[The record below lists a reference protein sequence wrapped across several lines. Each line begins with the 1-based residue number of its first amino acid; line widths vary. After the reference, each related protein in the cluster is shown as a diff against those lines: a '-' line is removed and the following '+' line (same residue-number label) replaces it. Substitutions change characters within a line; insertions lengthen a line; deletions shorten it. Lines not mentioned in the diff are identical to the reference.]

1 MKSLNKKVS
10 KAVSALA
17 VAIAIVGC
25 DSGGGSNLAGLAL
38 AGLGGSTTYARASI
52 AAKVRKGNL
61 GSDVALSTGTAASG
75 TVPET
80 RREVVLIKAGGTQDF
95 TTTASGAGASAP
107 ADNGDFGFVLNVP
120 SSTATVPATVYTLRE
135 LTCEELDKSRTGTGA
150 GAWASD
156 PTGGRCGL
164 YDSGVAAS
172 PQRLADYNAILDNP
186 ANYTVPLGTF
196 DFEFNIDPS
205 DPNVAGTV
213 TITNESGVH
222 IVAANGQTSVPFV
235 LVTVTGVYSNPNATV
250 GETLCDSIGNPTIIQ
265 GNINSPLI
273 LGKYTLL
280 RGTVFVN
287 NVKVTVPKGSVIYG
301 ERGSSLFF
309 KGGELETQGTA
320 AEPVCFTSAQR
331 HGSRF
336 PGDWGGIVFI
346 GSANATRTSTTEGTT
361 PQVYPGGS
369 AMTVTLRHTIVEFAG
384 NEVAPGDEL
393 NSLSQYAVNSIDY
406 KFVQAHRGLDDSFEW
421 WGGGKSPSTHDMKFL
436 IGSGSM
442 DDDFDMDEGFSG
454 NLQYLVSVKYPK
466 ACGGSASTD
475 PHGFEMDGRHS
486 STCTNSQTPAT
497 TDCSNPTVAN
507 FTTLGLG
514 ISGGAGMRARE
525 GLLGTFTNG
534 LIYGFA
540 TRINGGEAS
549 GFSPTISNI
558 TVISDSAPDSLA
570 ASATGTPGI
579 TINGTASLSAIP
591 VTDIGSIQD
600 SVGCGFGTKPDLR
613 TLASVSSGNTGG
625 VPLNLS
631 ETVDTVAVPVNW
643 PAGWTVWRSR

>member
-10 KAVSALA
+10 LVVSTLA
-17 VAIAIVGC
+17 VAAALVGC
-25 DSGGGSNLAGLAL
+25 DSGGGGSNAALAL
-38 AGLGGSTTYARASI
+38 AGIGGGETVYAKASI
-52 AAKVRKGNL
+52 AVKVRKGNS
-61 GSDVALSTGTAASG
+61 GSDVALSTGTAA
-75 TVPET
+75 TATTPET
-80 RREVVLIKAGGTQDF
+80 RREVVLVRASSSKDF
-95 TTTASGAGASAP
+95 TTTASGAGAAAP

-120 SSTATVPATVYTLRE
+120 SATATVSATVYTLRE

-150 GAWASD
+150 GAWSSD
-156 PTGGRCGL
+156 PTSGRCGL
-164 YDSGVAAS
+164 FDSGVAAS
-172 PQRLADYNAILDNP
+172 TTRIAEYNAILDNP

-196 DFEFNIDPS
+196 DFVFNIDPANPS
-205 DPNVAGTV
+205 AAGTV
-213 TITNESGVH
+213 TIANESGVH
-222 IVAANGQTSVPFV
+222 LVAANGQTAVPFSV
-235 LVTVTGVYSNPNATV
+235 VTVTGVYSNPNATV
-250 GETLCDSIGNPTIIQ
+250 GENVCDSIGTPAILQ
-265 GNINSPLI
+265 GNINSNI
-273 LGKYTLL
+273 TLGKYTLL

-287 NVKVTVPKGSVIYG
+287 NKKITVPKGSVIYG

-320 AEPVCFTSAQR
+320 AEPVCFTSAQK

-346 GSANATRTSTTEGTT
+346 GNGNATRTSTTEGTT
-361 PQVYPGGS
+361 PQVYPGANS
-369 AMTVTLRHTIVEFAG
+369 MTVKLRYTIVEFAG

-393 NSLSQYAVNSIDY
+393 NSLSQYAVNSMDY
-406 KFVQAHRGLDDSFEW
+406 RFVQAHRGLDDSFEW
-421 WGGGKSPSTHDMKFL
+421 WGGGKAPSTGDIKFI

-454 NLQYLVSVKYPK
+454 NLQYLVSIKYPK

-486 STCTNSQTPAT
+486 STCTNSQNPAT

-525 GLLGTFTNG
+525 GLLGTFTEG

-549 GFSPTISNI
+549 GFSDTISVV

-570 ASATGTPGI
+570 ASAAGGKM
-579 TINGTASLSAIP
+579 TINGTASLAAIP
-591 VTDIGSIQD
+591 VTDIGSVQD
-600 SVGCGFGTKPDLR
+600 AVSCGFGTKPDLR
-613 TLASVSSGNTGG
+613 TLGSVSSGNTGG

-631 ETVDTVAVPVNW
+631 ETVDSVSVPVNW
-643 PAGWTVWRSR
+643 PNGWTVWRSR

>member
-10 KAVSALA
+10 KAVSALV
-17 VAIAIVGC
+17 VAIALVGC
-25 DSGGGSNLAGLAL
+25 DSGGGSNGAALAL
-38 AGLGGSTTYARASI
+38 AGLGGGDTAYAKASI
-52 AAKVRKGNL
+52 AAKVRKGDV
-61 GSDVALSTGTAASG
+61 GSDVALSTGTAA
-75 TVPET
+75 TATTPET
-80 RREVVLIKAGGTQDF
+80 RREVVLVRAGISKDF
-95 TTTASGAGASAP
+95 TTTASGAGSSAP
-107 ADNGDFGFVLNVP
+107 ADNGDFGFVLSVP
-120 SSTATVPATVYTLRE
+120 SANATVSATVYTLRE
-135 LTCEELDKSRTGTGA
+135 LTCDELDKSRTGTSA
-150 GAWASD
+150 AAWTSD
-156 PTGGRCGL
+156 PTAGRCGL
-164 YDSGVAAS
+164 FDSGVAAS
-172 PQRLADYNAILDNP
+172 SARIAEYNAILDNP

-196 DFEFNIDPS
+196 DFAFSIDSS
-205 DPNVAGTV
+205 DPNAVGTV
-213 TITNESGVH
+213 TIANEAGVH
-222 IVAANGQTSVPFV
+222 IVAANGQTSVPFA

-250 GETLCDSIGNPTIIQ
+250 GEDVCDSVGSPTIIQ
-265 GNINSPLI
+265 GNINSPI
-273 LGKYTLL
+273 TLGKYTLL

-309 KGGELETQGTA
+309 KGGELETKGTA

-346 GSANATRTSTTEGTT
+346 GNGNATRTSTTEGTT
-361 PQVYPGGS
+361 PQTYPGANS
-369 AMTVTLRHTIVEFAG
+369 MSVKLRYTIVEFAG

-393 NSLSQYAVNSIDY
+393 NSLSQYAVNTIDY

-421 WGGGKSPSTHDMKFL
+421 WGGGKSPSTHDMKFM

-454 NLQYLVSVKYPK
+454 NLQYLVSIKYPK

-486 STCTNSQTPAT
+486 STCTNTQNPAT

-525 GLLGTFTNG
+525 GLLGTFTEG

-540 TRINGGEAS
+540 TRINAGEAS
-549 GFSPTISNI
+549 GFSNTISNI
-558 TVISDSAPDSLA
+558 TVISDSAPDTLA
-570 ASATGTPGI
+570 ASASLTLSA
-579 TINGTASLSAIP
+579 TASLTSIP
-591 VTDIGSIQD
+591 VTDIGSVQD
-600 SVGCGFGTKPDLR
+600 AVGCGFGTKPDLR
-613 TLASVSSGNTGG
+613 TSASVSSGNTGG

-631 ETVDTVAVPVNW
+631 ATVDSVSVPVNW
-643 PAGWTVWRSR
+643 PAGWTVWRAR